1 VPVNA
6 AWVVPV
12 NPAWVVPDRERMAA
26 DGRDAERAERWRLWM
41 QAAQRGDGEAYGKL
55 LEELVP
61 FVRGVVRGKL
71 GADPQVD
78 DVTQEVLLSI
88 HTARHTFQPH
98 RSLLPWVRTIAR
110 NAVIDWLRKRQRLA
124 ARSSDV
130 DADELAS
137 GAPDPGSQR
146 ISPAILRA
154 LDQLPDSQ
162 RQAVVLLKV
171 EGLSIA
177 EAAERAGITEGAL
190 KLRAHRGYR
199 GLRDLLGRDLL

>member
-1 VPVNA
+1 
-6 AWVVPV
+6 
-12 NPAWVVPDRERMAA
+12 MAA

-41 QAAQRGDGEAYGKL
+41 QAAQGGDGEAYGNL
-55 LEELVP
+55 LTELVP

-71 GADPQVD
+71 GADAQVD

-110 NAVIDWLRKRQRLA
+110 NAVIDWLRKRQRLV

-171 EGLSIA
+171 EGLSIT
-177 EAAERAGITEGAL
+177 EAAARAGITEGAL